1 MLSDA
6 EIADQLD
13 EILANPESDDE
24 FFDEIDTGYDD
35 DGMYFL
41 WFLYNMYASCFTYI
55 YKYIIT

>member
-13 EILANPESDDE
+13 EILANPESEDE
-24 FFDEIDTGYDD
+24 FIDEIDTGYDD

-41 WFLYNMYASCFTYI
+41 WFFV
-55 YKYIIT
+55 